1 MLMLWVSLPA
11 SAFEVD
17 GIAYQIESDNEV
29 SVTSKSERYSG
40 SISIPSSVTY
50 KDKIYNVT
58 SIGLQAFMNSINLSA
73 ITIPA
78 TVSQIGKAAF
88 ARCKNLIYISLPD
101 LIQSIPDQC
110 FFECSNL
117 ENIRLPQHLISIKEH
132 AFAFCEALRTIDLP
146 NSVQEI
152 GKAAFSHCNT
162 LRTMDL
168 PNSLQ
173 EVGERAF
180 YGCELLNDISIPA
193 SITNIPAEC
202 FQGCINLTNVELHNG
217 IKKVGHHAFCTRDY
231 IYLHLPPSVEYIDQ
245 YIIDYGGIVLYR
257 GNVMLDQQSGID
269 IAVLDS
275 AFPTIIEK
283 GDAHLFLVNPES
295 FLSSNNY
302 SSSKVSSIGKYGDNE
317 SEKIFWYDGTPQA
330 LRKGLFDNPEL
341 QEMGIEWYCKDFDVK
356 DVGNYSGNAVVEVKH
371 NDWSNT
377 FPVSYA
383 FEILKAQLTVRVND
397 CEKIYGDENP
407 LFTFETNGLVEN
419 DNVDNSI
426 LNPIFSTSATN
437 DSEVG
442 NYSIDF
448 SAESNNYNIKV
459 VQGNLKVKQAPL
471 IVQLD
476 NFSRQYGDNNP
487 EFLMSFEGLK
497 LNDTGNNVFSTQPV
511 LSCKATVTSD
521 VGEYPIVAT
530 GGASKNYEITAYK
543 SGVLSITKAPI
554 TLKAKDASRIY
565 GDENPEFDF
574 SLSGLKNS
582 DDISCISTKPT
593 YTCLSTTTSDC
604 GEYDIV
610 PANAQA
616 KNYEIS
622 YLKGTLT
629 VTQAPLILAASN
641 LSREYG
647 DSNPIFVYE
656 AVGLKDN
663 DTAET
668 AIMEEPILST
678 TANEYSGVGQYP
690 ISVTGGLAKNY
701 SLSYKSGV
709 LTVTKAPLSVI
720 AENAERE
727 YGESN
732 PIFSRSY
739 SGLKLNDSEA
749 TVFSSL
755 PALSCTA
762 TKSSDVGEYP
772 IIVNGGISRNY
783 EIVSYEKGVLKVKKA
798 PLTLTAIDKS
808 RLYFEDNPRF
818 DYKLTG
824 LRNSD
829 SKNCLSTQPSF
840 KCSAIKTSNVGDYEI
855 MPADA
860 LAKNYAIDYKAGI
873 LSINKRALTA
883 GIGNYTKIYGTEN
896 PKFEIEYSGF
906 VNNEDKS
913 VITKIPDVVC
923 PANQSSDVGSYPIS
937 LEGGDAQNYVIN
949 KYNSGTLVINKADQI
964 LKWEQD
970 LSDIPMNSQIALE
983 ASSDSGLPV
992 SYEMSPN
999 NVATLYNNNGIWYLD
1014 CYGSGAVNIRA
1025 VQNGDKNHNAAS
1037 MISKTLVVN
1046 GSGGDPSNPQIFLN
1060 VENAGALSSLI
1071 ATNRKYQIKNLR
1083 LTGYLNGTDINFIR
1097 EMAGSDSYGNGTP
1110 GVLETLDISGC
1121 TIVSGGMSY
1130 YKSCRTSN
1138 NRVSDYMFYNCKQ
1151 LVNLMLPD
1159 NTSIIDDYAFADCDR
1174 LSVISIPNEVTS
1186 FGLQS
1191 FRNDISLL
1199 RIPMPKGLKSIKD
1212 YAFIGCNGITELTIP
1227 AKVTQIGDGIVRDC
1241 QNISKINVAE
1251 GNDNFASQNGVL
1263 YSSNYN
1269 ELLIF
1274 PVNYESDSYS
1284 VIDGTKRI
1292 APYAFV
1298 NSKKLSKVILP
1309 ATLTSIGTD
1318 AFIGCVNLTSLQ
1330 VQAITPP
1337 VCDNDCF
1344 EAVSKTRCEL
1354 IVPKG
1359 CYSYY
1364 WVAPVWSDF
1373 NKIREADAGADVKVI
1388 SISLSDAKDTFIL
1401 GEEVTLHA
1409 IVEPDNAVNKKLS
1422 YSSSDSN
1429 VVSCNDEGKLKAVGL
1444 GAATITISACDGSG
1458 VTLEHNVRVVQEV
1471 GFKNIY
1477 NTVTYMDMDISNYD
1491 NYFNYIPEITGPFSE
1506 DDFWIELLFLDKDN
1520 TYPSSQHVLTIA
1532 GGDYAGNY
1540 VNTNIDRPMYAGKY
1554 IFKLTPKRENL
1565 NVVANPS
1572 QAYLTVNKTANNLEW
1587 DADSPISVKVGEKVD
1602 LGIAYRA
1609 DQWCD
1614 FVTDYDNELIEL
1626 SSYDENGMTPH
1637 WYATGLKEGE
1647 TYMSFRITCD
1657 KNDMGFYN
1665 FSDSQTESKWIK
1677 VEPSSGIEGV
1687 ETDNGNISVRTK
1699 NGTIFIYNKP
1709 ENSIVRVF
1717 NLQGSLIKETED
1729 AEVKNLAKGMYVIT
1743 VEDRSFKVML

>member
-1 MLMLWVSLPA
+1 MVAIMILSFVHIKA
-11 SAFEVD
+11 TTFEID
-17 GIAYQIESDNEV
+17 QIVYEPINNSEVTVIGTNDNE
-29 SVTSKSERYSG
+29 KSG
-40 SISIPSSVTY
+40 ILVIPSKITYGNKSYSVR
-50 KDKIYNVT
+50 KIADVAFVGDMFSAVQLPST
-58 SIGLQAFMNSINLSA
+58 LKEIGHGAFS
-73 ITIPA
+73 
-78 TVSQIGKAAF
+78 
-88 ARCKNLIYISLPD
+88 R
-101 LIQSIPDQC
+101 
-110 FFECSNL
+110 CSNL
-117 ENIRLPQHLISIKEH
+117 EQIIIPESVEKIGEGCFQRCVKLNQVKLPSQLKNIEKET
-132 AFAFCEALRTIDLP
+132 FYYCESLQEIDLP
-146 NSVQEI
+146 NSIIAIEDGAFI
-152 GKAAFSHCNT
+152 GT
-162 LRTMDL
+162 
-168 PNSLQ
+168 
-173 EVGERAF
+173 
-180 YGCELLNDISIPA
+180 
-193 SITNIPAEC
+193 
-202 FQGCINLTNVELHNG
+202 G
-217 IKKVGHHAFCTRDY
+217 IKR
-231 IYLHLPPSVEYIDQ
+231 IIIPPSVNRLGSSGCLDNPLPSNL
-245 YIIDYGGIVLYR
+245 DYLFIL
-257 GNVMLDQQSGID
+257 SKEID
-269 IAVLDS
+269 IYKYVGYEKTVIVSFAERNPFVIRQLSDATLYALS
-275 AFPTIIEK
+275 SVIQTNAFSNHRLKVKE
-283 GDAHLFLVNPES
+283 LES
-295 FLSSNNY
+295 FIDIESD
-302 SSSKVSSIGKYGDNE
+302 KVYNGQPLKMSLNWPQIFSEAQIEGK
-317 SEKIFWYDGTPQA
+317 I
-330 LRKGLFDNPEL
+330 EL
-341 QEMGIEWYCKDFDVK
+341 PTLI
-356 DVGNYSGNAVVEVKH
+356 DVGNYEGQCRLSLSYKDYFSYDTNLLYTASIKEANLNIIVTNAEKVYGEQNPSFNFTADGFVGSDNINNALDNISLHTIANQTSEVGLY
-371 NDWSNT
+371 D
-377 FPVSYA
+377 
-383 FEILKAQLTVRVND
+383 ILFSADSKNYLLNITQGKLAVTKAPLILTVLDSKKAYGESNPQFDITYEGLQLNDTETSAFSQLPTVTTEATEKSDVGVYLITATGGISKNYEIKKYQEGSLTITKAHLTLSANNAERLYYEENPEFDFTLTGLVNND
-397 CEKIYGDENP
+397 ERSCLSKMPDFACIATMESNCGEYGIIPSNAEAKNYEITYKEGVLTVAKAPLILAASNLSREYGD
-407 LFTFETNGLVEN
+407 
-419 DNVDNSI
+419 S
-426 LNPIFSTSATN
+426 NPIFVYEALGLKGKDTAKTVITEEPILNATAN
-437 DSEVG
+437 ESSVVG
-442 NYSIDF
+442 QYPISVAGGLAKNYSL
-448 SAESNNYNIKV
+448 SYKSGVLTVTK
-459 VQGNLKVKQAPL
+459 APL
-471 IVQLD
+471 TVIAENAERVYG
-476 NFSRQYGDNNP
+476 NSNPAFSRSY
-487 EFLMSFEGLK
+487 SGLK
-497 LNDTGNNVFSTQPV
+497 LNDTEATAFSSVPV
-511 LSCKATVTSD
+511 LSCNATVTSD

-530 GGASKNYEITAYK
+530 GGASENYEITAYK
-543 SGVLSITKAPI
+543 SGVLSVTKAPI

-610 PANAQA
+610 PSNAQA

-629 VTQAPLILAASN
+629 VTKAPLILAASN

-656 AVGLKDN
+656 AVGLKGN

-668 AIMEEPILST
+668 AIMEDPILST
-678 TANEYSGVGQYP
+678 TASENSGVGQYP
-690 ISVTGGLAKNY
+690 ITVTGGNAKNY
-701 SLSYKSGV
+701 SLSYRSGV
-709 LTVTKAPLSVI
+709 LTVTKAPLTVI
-720 AENAERE
+720 AENSERE

-732 PIFSRSY
+732 PAFSRSY

-772 IIVNGGISRNY
+772 IIVNGGISKNY

-913 VITKIPDVVC
+913 VITKTPDVVC

-1121 TIVSGGMSY
+1121 SIVSGGISY

-1373 NKIREADAGADVKVI
+1373 NKIREVDNSGIDDALPNKIEVI
-1388 SISLSDAKDTFIL
+1388 
-1401 GEEVTLHA
+1401 
-1409 IVEPDNAVNKKLS
+1409 
-1422 YSSSDSN
+1422 
-1429 VVSCNDEGKLKAVGL
+1429 
-1444 GAATITISACDGSG
+1444 
-1458 VTLEHNVRVVQEV
+1458 
-1471 GFKNIY
+1471 
-1477 NTVTYMDMDISNYD
+1477 
-1491 NYFNYIPEITGPFSE
+1491 
-1506 DDFWIELLFLDKDN
+1506 
-1520 TYPSSQHVLTIA
+1520 
-1532 GGDYAGNY
+1532 
-1540 VNTNIDRPMYAGKY
+1540 
-1554 IFKLTPKRENL
+1554 
-1565 NVVANPS
+1565 
-1572 QAYLTVNKTANNLEW
+1572 
-1587 DADSPISVKVGEKVD
+1587 
-1602 LGIAYRA
+1602 
-1609 DQWCD
+1609 
-1614 FVTDYDNELIEL
+1614 
-1626 SSYDENGMTPH
+1626 
-1637 WYATGLKEGE
+1637 
-1647 TYMSFRITCD
+1647 
-1657 KNDMGFYN
+1657 
-1665 FSDSQTESKWIK
+1665 TESRHIVVKG
-1677 VEPSSGIEGV
+1677 VPENTQVSVFHTDGTLVYQAQSYGGVMHYYPETAGIYLIVIG
-1687 ETDNGNISVRTK
+1687 
-1699 NGTIFIYNKP
+1699 NKP
-1709 ENSIVRVF
+1709 YKLMV
-1717 NLQGSLIKETED
+1717 Q
-1729 AEVKNLAKGMYVIT
+1729 
-1743 VEDRSFKVML
+1743 

>member
-1 MLMLWVSLPA
+1 MAMLCASVTA
-11 SAFEVD
+11 SAYDFEVD
-17 GIAYQIESDNEV
+17 GLEYTIISTTDHTVSLTLSKLSGKVTVPATIEHNGTNYDVVAIGRSAFSSLGSGV
-29 SVTSKSERYSG
+29 VTQVNLPNSITTIEDYAFNGCKELEDIDLPESLLNIGLNAFRGCSFS
-40 SISIPSSVTY
+40 SISIPKNVKTVGYDAFACDNLRTVYYNATDSNFSSNVFGNNLA
-50 KDKIYNVT
+50 KIENVLIGNEVARIPDGFIGYLNNVT
-58 SIGLQAFMNSINLSA
+58 EIEI
-73 ITIPA
+73 
-78 TVSQIGKAAF
+78 
-88 ARCKNLIYISLPD
+88 
-101 LIQSIPDQC
+101 
-110 FFECSNL
+110 
-117 ENIRLPQHLISIKEH
+117 
-132 AFAFCEALRTIDLP
+132 P
-146 NSVQEI
+146 NSVIEI
-152 GKAAFSHCNT
+152 GRQAFLGT
-162 LRTMDL
+162 
-168 PNSLQ
+168 
-173 EVGERAF
+173 
-180 YGCELLNDISIPA
+180 
-193 SITNIPAEC
+193 
-202 FQGCINLTNVELHNG
+202 G
-217 IKKVGHHAFCTRDY
+217 IKTF
-231 IYLHLPPSVEYIDQ
+231 ILPPSVEKLGVQPFGSAELIIIFSENLKIDRNATEYLPKATLISFTSNPILSDYFTALAKAYILQ
-245 YIIDYGGIVLYR
+245 
-257 GNVMLDQQSGID
+257 
-269 IAVLDS
+269 S
-275 AFPTIIEK
+275 AFDYVK
-283 GDAHLFLVNPES
+283 GTHISVIDSFDSDYDKTYDGKGLPKPE
-295 FLSSNNY
+295 
-302 SSSKVSSIGKYGDNE
+302 
-317 SEKIFWYDGTPQA
+317 WYDILQSVGVSASPFTLQDYKNA
-330 LRKGLFDNPEL
+330 KKHQGSFDMKL
-341 QEMGIEWYCKDFDVK
+341 G
-356 DVGNYSGNAVVEVKH
+356 YS
-371 NDWSNT
+371 D
-377 FPVSYA
+377 Y
-383 FEILKAQLTVRVND
+383 
-397 CEKIYGDENP
+397 
-407 LFTFETNGLVEN
+407 
-419 DNVDNSI
+419 SI
-426 LNPIFSTSATN
+426 TIPITY
-437 DSEVG
+437 
-442 NYSIDF
+442 NYSIEKANLTGCVENASRLYGEENPDF
-448 SAESNNYNIKV
+448 RCNLTGFISGDEENAIQRYIFDTEANVSSDCGDYSVTANIISENYLAKITSGTLTVTKTPLTVIADDAERVYGNSN
-459 VQGNLKVKQAPL
+459 PT
-471 IVQLD
+471 
-476 NFSRQYGDNNP
+476 FSRSY
-487 EFLMSFEGLK
+487 LGLK
-497 LNDTGNNVFSTQPV
+497 LSDNEYNAFTSLPQIT
-511 LSCKATVTSD
+511 CAATVTSD

-610 PANAQA
+610 PSNAQA

-629 VTQAPLILAASN
+629 VTQAPLILVASN

-656 AVGLKDN
+656 AVGLKGN

-668 AIMEEPILST
+668 AIMEDPILST
-678 TANEYSGVGQYP
+678 TASENSGVGQYP
-690 ISVTGGLAKNY
+690 ITVTGGNAKNY
-701 SLSYKSGV
+701 SLSYRSGV
-709 LTVTKAPLSVI
+709 LTVTKAPLTVI
-720 AENAERE
+720 AENSERE

-732 PIFSRSY
+732 PAFSRSY

-772 IIVNGGISRNY
+772 IIVNGGISKNY

-923 PANQSSDVGSYPIS
+923 PANQSSDVGSYSIS

-1060 VENAGALSSLI
+1060 VENAGTLSSLI

-1298 NSKKLSKVILP
+1298 NSKKLIKVILP

-1337 VCDNDCF
+1337 ICDNDCF

-1373 NKIREADAGADVKVI
+1373 NKIREVDNSGINDALPNKIEVI
-1388 SISLSDAKDTFIL
+1388 
-1401 GEEVTLHA
+1401 
-1409 IVEPDNAVNKKLS
+1409 
-1422 YSSSDSN
+1422 
-1429 VVSCNDEGKLKAVGL
+1429 
-1444 GAATITISACDGSG
+1444 
-1458 VTLEHNVRVVQEV
+1458 
-1471 GFKNIY
+1471 
-1477 NTVTYMDMDISNYD
+1477 
-1491 NYFNYIPEITGPFSE
+1491 
-1506 DDFWIELLFLDKDN
+1506 
-1520 TYPSSQHVLTIA
+1520 
-1532 GGDYAGNY
+1532 
-1540 VNTNIDRPMYAGKY
+1540 
-1554 IFKLTPKRENL
+1554 
-1565 NVVANPS
+1565 
-1572 QAYLTVNKTANNLEW
+1572 
-1587 DADSPISVKVGEKVD
+1587 
-1602 LGIAYRA
+1602 
-1609 DQWCD
+1609 
-1614 FVTDYDNELIEL
+1614 
-1626 SSYDENGMTPH
+1626 
-1637 WYATGLKEGE
+1637 
-1647 TYMSFRITCD
+1647 
-1657 KNDMGFYN
+1657 
-1665 FSDSQTESKWIK
+1665 TESRHIVVKG
-1677 VEPSSGIEGV
+1677 VPENTQVSVFHTDGTLVYQAQSYGGVMHYYPETSGIYLIVIG
-1687 ETDNGNISVRTK
+1687 
-1699 NGTIFIYNKP
+1699 NKP
-1709 ENSIVRVF
+1709 YKLIV
-1717 NLQGSLIKETED
+1717 Q
-1729 AEVKNLAKGMYVIT
+1729 
-1743 VEDRSFKVML
+1743 

>member
-1 MLMLWVSLPA
+1 MALLCASVTA
-11 SAFEVD
+11 SAYDFEVD
-17 GIAYQIESDNEV
+17 GLEYTIISTTDRTVSLTQSKLSGKVTVPATIEHNGTNYAVVAIGRSAFSSLGSGVVTQVNLPNSITTIEDNAFYGCKELEDMDLPE
-29 SVTSKSERYSG
+29 SLLNIGYGAFEGCSFS
-40 SISIPSSVTY
+40 SISIPKNVKTIGFYAFDCDNLRTVYYNATDSNFSSDVFGNNRA
-50 KDKIYNVT
+50 KIKKVLIGNEVARIPDDFIGYLNNVT
-58 SIGLQAFMNSINLSA
+58 EIEI
-73 ITIPA
+73 
-78 TVSQIGKAAF
+78 
-88 ARCKNLIYISLPD
+88 
-101 LIQSIPDQC
+101 
-110 FFECSNL
+110 
-117 ENIRLPQHLISIKEH
+117 
-132 AFAFCEALRTIDLP
+132 P
-146 NSVQEI
+146 NSVIEI
-152 GKAAFSHCNT
+152 GRQAFLGT
-162 LRTMDL
+162 
-168 PNSLQ
+168 
-173 EVGERAF
+173 
-180 YGCELLNDISIPA
+180 
-193 SITNIPAEC
+193 
-202 FQGCINLTNVELHNG
+202 G
-217 IKKVGHHAFCTRDY
+217 IKTIV
-231 IYLHLPPSVEYIDQ
+231 LPPSVEKLGAQPFGSAELIIIFSENLKIDLNANEYVPKATLISFTSNPILSDYFLKLAKAYILQ
-245 YIIDYGGIVLYR
+245 SAFDYVEGTQIS
-257 GNVMLDQQSGID
+257 VMNS
-269 IAVLDS
+269 LDS
-275 AFPTIIEK
+275 DNDKTYDGKGLPT
-283 GDAHLFLVNPES
+283 PE
-295 FLSSNNY
+295 
-302 SSSKVSSIGKYGDNE
+302 
-317 SEKIFWYDGTPQA
+317 WYDILQSVGVSASPFTLQDYKNA
-330 LRKGLFDNPEL
+330 KKYQGSFDMRL
-341 QEMGIEWYCKDFDVK
+341 G
-356 DVGNYSGNAVVEVKH
+356 YS
-371 NDWSNT
+371 D
-377 FPVSYA
+377 Y
-383 FEILKAQLTVRVND
+383 
-397 CEKIYGDENP
+397 
-407 LFTFETNGLVEN
+407 
-419 DNVDNSI
+419 SI
-426 LNPIFSTSATN
+426 TIPITY
-437 DSEVG
+437 
-442 NYSIDF
+442 NYSIDKANLTGYVENASRLYGEENPDF
-448 SAESNNYNIKV
+448 RCNLTGFISGDEENVIQRYIFDTEANVSSDCGDYSVTANIISENYLAKITSGTLTVTK
-459 VQGNLKVKQAPL
+459 APL
-471 IVQLD
+471 TVIADDAERVYG
-476 NFSRQYGDNNP
+476 NSNPTFSRSY
-487 EFLMSFEGLK
+487 LGLK
-497 LNDTGNNVFSTQPV
+497 LSDNEYNAFTSLPQIT
-511 LSCKATVTSD
+511 CAATVTSD
-521 VGEYPIVAT
+521 VGEYPIVPS

-543 SGVLSITKAPI
+543 SGVLSVTKAPI

-656 AVGLKDN
+656 AVGLKGN

-668 AIMEEPILST
+668 AIMEDPILST
-678 TANEYSGVGQYP
+678 TANENSGVGQYT
-690 ISVTGGLAKNY
+690 ISVTGGNAKNY

-732 PIFSRSY
+732 PTFSRSY

-1212 YAFIGCNGITELTIP
+1212 YAFIGCNGITELMIP

-1429 VVSCNDEGKLKAVGL
+1429 VVSCNDEGKLKAVGV
-1444 GAATITISACDGSG
+1444 GSATITISSCDGSG
-1458 VTLEHNVRVVQEV
+1458 VTLEHNVRVIQEV
-1471 GFKNIY
+1471 GFKNVY

-1506 DDFWIELLFLDKDN
+1506 DDFWTELLFLDKDN
-1520 TYPSSQHVLTIA
+1520 VYPDSQHVLTIA
-1532 GGDYAGNY
+1532 GGEYAGNY

-1729 AEVKNLAKGMYVIT
+1729 SNVKNLAKGMYVIT
-1743 VEDRSFKVML
+1743 VEDKSFKVML

>member
-88 ARCKNLIYISLPD
+88 ASCKNLIYISLPD

-132 AFAFCEALRTIDLP
+132 AFAFCKALRTIDLP

-152 GKAAFSHCNT
+152 GKAAFSQCNT

-302 SSSKVSSIGKYGDNE
+302 SSSKVSSIGEYGDNE

-330 LRKGLFDNPEL
+330 LRKGLFDNAEL

-383 FEILKAQLTVRVND
+383 FEILKAQLIVRVND

-511 LSCKATVTSD
+511 LSCKATTTSDVGEYPIVASGGVSKNYEITAYKSGVLSVTKAPLTLKAKDASRIYGDENPEFDFSLSGLKNSDDISCISTKPTYTCLSTTTSDCGEYDIVPSNAQAKNYEISYLKGTLTVTQAPLILVASNLSREYGDSNPIFVYEAVGLKGNDTAETGIMEEPILSTTANEYSGVGQYPISVTGGLAKNYSLSYRSGVLTVTKAPLSVIAENAEREYGESNPAFSRSYSGLKLNDTEATAFSSVPVLSCNATVTSD

-543 SGVLSITKAPI
+543 SGVLSVTKAPI

-610 PANAQA
+610 PSNAQA

-629 VTQAPLILAASN
+629 VTQAPLILVASN

-656 AVGLKDN
+656 AVGLKGN

-668 AIMEEPILST
+668 AIMEDPILST
-678 TANEYSGVGQYP
+678 TASENSGVGQYP
-690 ISVTGGLAKNY
+690 ITVTGGNAKNY
-701 SLSYKSGV
+701 SLSYRSGV
-709 LTVTKAPLSVI
+709 LTVTKAPLTVI
-720 AENAERE
+720 AENSERE

-732 PIFSRSY
+732 PAFSRSY

-772 IIVNGGISRNY
+772 IIVNGGISKNY

-913 VITKIPDVVC
+913 VITNIPDVVC

-1083 LTGYLNGTDINFIR
+1083 LTGYLNGADINFIR

-1121 TIVSGGMSY
+1121 SIVSGGISY

-1373 NKIREADAGADVKVI
+1373 NKIREVDNSGIDDALPNKIEVI
-1388 SISLSDAKDTFIL
+1388 
-1401 GEEVTLHA
+1401 
-1409 IVEPDNAVNKKLS
+1409 
-1422 YSSSDSN
+1422 
-1429 VVSCNDEGKLKAVGL
+1429 
-1444 GAATITISACDGSG
+1444 
-1458 VTLEHNVRVVQEV
+1458 
-1471 GFKNIY
+1471 
-1477 NTVTYMDMDISNYD
+1477 
-1491 NYFNYIPEITGPFSE
+1491 
-1506 DDFWIELLFLDKDN
+1506 
-1520 TYPSSQHVLTIA
+1520 
-1532 GGDYAGNY
+1532 
-1540 VNTNIDRPMYAGKY
+1540 
-1554 IFKLTPKRENL
+1554 
-1565 NVVANPS
+1565 
-1572 QAYLTVNKTANNLEW
+1572 
-1587 DADSPISVKVGEKVD
+1587 
-1602 LGIAYRA
+1602 
-1609 DQWCD
+1609 
-1614 FVTDYDNELIEL
+1614 
-1626 SSYDENGMTPH
+1626 
-1637 WYATGLKEGE
+1637 
-1647 TYMSFRITCD
+1647 
-1657 KNDMGFYN
+1657 
-1665 FSDSQTESKWIK
+1665 TESRHIVVKGVPENTQVSVFHTDGTLVYQAQSYGGVIHYYP
-1677 VEPSSGIEGV
+1677 ETSGIYLIVIG
-1687 ETDNGNISVRTK
+1687 
-1699 NGTIFIYNKP
+1699 NKP
-1709 ENSIVRVF
+1709 YKLMV
-1717 NLQGSLIKETED
+1717 Q
-1729 AEVKNLAKGMYVIT
+1729 
-1743 VEDRSFKVML
+1743 